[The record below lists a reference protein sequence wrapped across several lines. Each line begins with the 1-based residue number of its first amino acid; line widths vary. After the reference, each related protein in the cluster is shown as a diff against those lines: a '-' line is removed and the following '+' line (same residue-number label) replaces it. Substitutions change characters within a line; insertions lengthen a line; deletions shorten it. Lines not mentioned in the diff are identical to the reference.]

1 MIFKWKL
8 ITLVLAILLIV
19 LLGVFS
25 QLLQTI
31 NNIPEITA
39 DKTYIMPLLKQ
50 VNTQSVQTLNQTNN
64 LIKGITVASD
74 YEEVYFEWNA
84 ATPLFSTQGALNLTS
99 LLTSINNH

>member
-19 LLGVFS
+19 LIGAFS

-31 NNIPEITA
+31 NNIPDITS

-50 VNTQSVQTLNQTNN
+50 VNEQSVQTLN
-64 LIKGITVASD
+64 
-74 YEEVYFEWNA
+74 
-84 ATPLFSTQGALNLTS
+84 
-99 LLTSINNH
+99 

>member
-1 MIFKWKL
+1 MLFKWKL
-8 ITLVLAILLIV
+8 ITLVLAIVLIV
-19 LLGVFS
+19 LIGVFS

-31 NNIPEITA
+31 NNLPDITA

-50 VNTQSVQTLNQTNN
+50 LNSQSVQTLAQANN

-84 ATPLFSTQGALNLTS
+84 ATLLFSNQGSLNLTS
-99 LLTSINNH
+99 LLVTINNH

>member
-19 LLGVFS
+19 LIGVFS

-31 NNIPEITA
+31 NNIPDITA

-50 VNTQSVQTLNQTNN
+50 VNEQSVQTLN
-64 LIKGITVASD
+64 
-74 YEEVYFEWNA
+74 
-84 ATPLFSTQGALNLTS
+84 
-99 LLTSINNH
+99 